1 MPIPASREDL
11 LNDLQGNQCR
21 VVFKKKDDTLRTM
34 ICTLR
39 EDMLPSR
46 EAESLTKKPKN
57 ESVVPVWDIRKK
69 AWRSFRLDSILDFN
83 VLSEEETSS
92 D

>member
-1 MPIPASREDL
+1 MPIPKTREDL
-11 LNDLQGNQCR
+11 VNSLQSNQCR
-21 VVFKKKDDTLRTM
+21 VVFKKKDETLRTM

-46 EAESLTKKPKN
+46 EVESLSKKNKN

-69 AWRSFRLDSILDFN
+69 AWRSFRLDSVLDFN
-83 VLSEEETSS
+83 VLKEEETSS